1 MKKSVESSTTTD
13 AGLGKVVLGRF
24 DVGSVGYNQEEG
36 CHVFTDLLTPLGR
49 ITWVKLYDELLPDQ
63 DLAQVR
69 RYNTTAASEDLP
81 VRIPLFLDYALAAAS
96 LMRLQDPKCK
106 FRKHIEHCHK
116 NVWIPDAKRRLYHD
130 GSADGSLDRV
140 VGSST
145 VLINRSGRPSGVIH
159 GVGLPRSHD
168 LYYAQ
173 LIRGN
178 ADKLSYRARIG
189 GLVLEDNRNRYVMV
203 NSWRM
208 DSFFGNEDNLMVLI
222 SEAEASTSVAQ
233 LEALA
238 GTITICTYGKLGF
251 GSRGVEFRSCGGLN
265 AAISSDLQL
274 PARGVKIGR
283 RIAV

>member
-1 MKKSVESSTTTD
+1 
-13 AGLGKVVLGRF
+13 
-24 DVGSVGYNQEEG
+24 
-36 CHVFTDLLTPLGR
+36 
-49 ITWVKLYDELLPDQ
+49 
-63 DLAQVR
+63 
-69 RYNTTAASEDLP
+69 
-81 VRIPLFLDYALAAAS
+81 
-96 LMRLQDPKCK
+96 
-106 FRKHIEHCHK
+106 
-116 NVWIPDAKRRLYHD
+116 
-130 GSADGSLDRV
+130 
-140 VGSST
+140 
-145 VLINRSGRPSGVIH
+145 
-159 GVGLPRSHD
+159 
-168 LYYAQ
+168 
-173 LIRGN
+173 
-178 ADKLSYRARIG
+178 
-189 GLVLEDNRNRYVMV
+189 MV